1 MKFITEME
9 LRDLYKIDPFST
21 YVLEPDTKITP
32 GARQFLMDRGVKLLP
47 EKDKQDKQDMNGRT
61 AVTAFGNMVN
71 KSRANPGQETLNWCV
86 QRLRGRLEW
95 IESLFQVIGT
105 DLYSCGDAVLA
116 EEVLLLGKCVCS
128 IKNAERNQTAPDKI
142 EIWEWSETEIKN
154 CSNNLEKYF
163 DIHNFHGQ
171 LHQGKTM
178 AQLNHLRV
186 SLREV
191 EIAIL
196 EAYWNEERQ
205 ACTRE
210 DLIEKVN
217 IIINVLRIMMWK
229 CQGGQKCKP

>member
-9 LRDLYKIDPFST
+9 LRDLYTIDPFST
-21 YVLEPDTKITP
+21 YALEPGTKITP

-47 EKDKQDKQDMNGRT
+47 EQDKQGKQDKNGQT
-61 AVTAFGNMVN
+61 ADTAFSNKVNNSRGNPVQG
-71 KSRANPGQETLNWCV
+71 SRNWCV
-86 QRLRGRLEW
+86 LRLRSRLEW
-95 IESLFQVIGT
+95 IESLFQVMGT

-116 EEVLLLGKCVCS
+116 EEVLQLGKYVCS

-142 EIWEWSETEIKN
+142 ELWEWSETEIKN

-163 DIHNFHGQ
+163 DIQNFNGQ
-171 LHQGKTM
+171 LQQGKMM
-178 AQLNHLRV
+178 ARLNHLRV

-191 EIAIL
+191 EISIL
-196 EAYWNEERQ
+196 EAYWNEEQQ

>member
-32 GARQFLMDRGVKLLP
+32 GARQFLMDRGVKVLQ
-47 EKDKQDKQDMNGRT
+47 EQDKQGKNGGT
-61 AVTAFGNMVN
+61 AVQDLSNSPIKSMV
-71 KSRANPGQETLNWCV
+71 KPEHERKNWCV
-86 QRLRGRLEW
+86 LRLRSRLDC
-95 IESLFQVIGT
+95 IESLFQMVAT
-105 DLYSCGDAVLA
+105 DLSSCGDAVLA
-116 EEVLLLGKCVCS
+116 EEVMQLGKYVRS

-142 EIWEWSETEIKN
+142 EIWEWSETEIIN
-154 CSNNLEKYF
+154 FSQNLEKYF
-163 DIHNFHGQ
+163 DINDFGIQ
-171 LHQGKTM
+171 LQRGKTM

-186 SLREV
+186 SLREI

-196 EAYWNEERQ
+196 EAYWNEEQQ

-217 IIINVLRIMMWK
+217 IIINVLCIMMWK